1 MWFTEPALCSPPLS
15 SSSFHGGLY
24 SHCSLP
30 FVLSAPST
38 PCPLDVVLCSQV
50 SVTTL
55 QLPSLLFPLLSVPDL
70 CLPLLSWG
78 RGRKGGGEGA
88 TLALPSLPCFHISV
102 PVDFREESLHVR
114 KTQNCFVTSQ
124 SLFPSSLPRV
134 PSPSPCSLPKDHR
147 RLNLVTS
154 SCYDDGFSGLRIK

>member
-15 SSSFHGGLY
+15 SSPSHGGLH

-30 FVLSAPST
+30 FALSAPST

-70 CLPLLSWG
+70 CLPPLSWG

-88 TLALPSLPCFHISV
+88 TLALPSLPFLPHLCASRLPRRVPACTENTKLFRHISITV
-102 PVDFREESLHVR
+102 PFIP
-114 KTQNCFVTSQ
+114 T
-124 SLFPSSLPRV
+124 
-134 PSPSPCSLPKDHR
+134 PSPLSFAVQPPKRPSAAEPGHVVM
-147 RLNLVTS
+147 L
-154 SCYDDGFSGLRIK
+154 